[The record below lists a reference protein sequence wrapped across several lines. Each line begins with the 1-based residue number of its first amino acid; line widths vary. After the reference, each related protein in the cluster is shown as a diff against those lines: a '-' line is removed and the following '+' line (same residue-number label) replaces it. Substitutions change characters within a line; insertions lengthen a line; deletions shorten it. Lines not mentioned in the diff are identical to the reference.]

1 MTDTRKSNKK
11 AGSEDEVGEIHNLTT
26 KLHLLRLR
34 KMFNL
39 ISDGADAEDVIGD
52 GKALLAAG
60 KWSADHNGITCAQPE
75 DDKESE
81 LAKRLEQI
89 KKAQSGQGARAN
101 GTTNV
106 QFLFDDEGV

>member
-1 MTDTRKSNKK
+1 MTDTRRSNKK

-34 KMFNL
+34 KMITL
-39 ISDGADAEDVIGD
+39 ISAGADAEDVIGD

-60 KWSADHNGITCAQPE
+60 KWSADQNSITCAQPE

-81 LAKRLEQI
+81 LAKRLAFINKEQAG
-89 KKAQSGQGARAN
+89 KGARAN
-101 GTTNV
+101 GTNV
-106 QFLFDDEGV
+106 SFMFDDEDQ